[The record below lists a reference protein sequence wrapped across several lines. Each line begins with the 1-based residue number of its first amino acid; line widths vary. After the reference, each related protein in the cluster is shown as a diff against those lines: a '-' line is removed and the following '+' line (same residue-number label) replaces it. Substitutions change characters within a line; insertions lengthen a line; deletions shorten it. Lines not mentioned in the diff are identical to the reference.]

1 VKAECYL
8 FVGYCQLKSKTAGV
22 DYSRLYRTP
31 LSLNLMIQFNL
42 PLIVRDEAR
51 ETQEKCGAG

>member
-1 VKAECYL
+1 MLSLCGLLSVEIQNSRRRL
-8 FVGYCQLKSKTAGV
+8 FW
-22 DYSRLYRTP
+22 TP
-31 LSLNLMIQFNL
+31 LSPNLMMQFNL